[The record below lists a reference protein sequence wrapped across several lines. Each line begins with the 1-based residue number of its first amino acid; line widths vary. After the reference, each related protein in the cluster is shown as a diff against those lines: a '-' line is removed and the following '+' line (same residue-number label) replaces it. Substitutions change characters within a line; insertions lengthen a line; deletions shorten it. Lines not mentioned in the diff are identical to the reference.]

1 MRKILKTG
9 ILVILL
15 LGLCVALLNI
25 EVTTGGGINYKVY
38 TAKIPLYLKVLN
50 FFNRHYNYKWLT
62 ERVVGDIKGEE
73 EKALKILDWTFN
85 HMKKQPEGLP
95 VMDTHT
101 WNIIIQ
107 GYGVH
112 DSFNIVYATLCNYA
126 GLDAFLMRVPR
137 DKKGGRSSVTLV
149 KINDEWSVVDAH
161 NGIYFRNKNRELASI
176 EDMKNGNWQLVQIA
190 ETVNSRMD
198 YEILP
203 KSLPTK
209 IEFDLN
215 TANIQSPWNRL
226 RSQIRNLIGFP

>member
-1 MRKILKTG
+1 MRKVLKIG

-38 TAKIPLYLKVLN
+38 TVKIPLYLKVLN
-50 FFNRHYNYKWLT
+50 FFDRHYNYKWLT
-62 ERVVGDIKGEE
+62 GRIIGDIKGEE

-95 VMDTHT
+95 VMDDHT

-112 DSFNIVYATLCNYA
+112 DSFGIVYATLCNYA
-126 GLDAFLMRVPR
+126 GLDAFKTYLH
-137 DKKGGRSSVTLV
+137 DKKGSRRSITLV
-149 KINDEWSVVDAH
+149 KINDEWSVIDPY
-161 NGIYFRNKNRELASI
+161 NGIYFRNKNRDLASI
-176 EDMKNGNWQLVQIA
+176 KDIKNGNWRLVQIA
-190 ETVNSRMD
+190 DTINSRMD
-198 YEILP
+198 YEIFF
-203 KSLPTK
+203 KSLPAK
-209 IEFDLN
+209 MEFDLN

-226 RSQIRNLIGFP
+226 RFQIKNLIGFP

>member
-1 MRKILKTG
+1 MRKILITG

-25 EVTTGGGINYKVY
+25 EATTGGGINYKVY
-38 TAKIPLYLKVLN
+38 TVKIPLYLKVLN
-50 FFNRHYNYKWLT
+50 FFDRHYNYKWLIG
-62 ERVVGDIKGEE
+62 RVVGDIKGEE

-95 VMDTHT
+95 VMDDHA

-112 DSFNIVYATLCNYA
+112 DSFSIVYATLCNYA
-126 GLDAFLMRVPR
+126 GLDAFVRRVPR
-137 DKKGGRSSVTLV
+137 DKKGGRSSITLV
-149 KINDEWSVVDAH
+149 KINDEWSVVDSH
-161 NGIYFRNKNRELASI
+161 NGIYFRNKKGDLASI
-176 EDMKNGNWQLVQIA
+176 EDMKNGNWRLVQIA
-190 ETVNSRMD
+190 DKVNSRMD

-226 RSQIRNLIGFP
+226 RFQIRNWIGFP

>member
-1 MRKILKTG
+1 
-9 ILVILL
+9 
-15 LGLCVALLNI
+15 LCRSSQYRSDNR
-25 EVTTGGGINYKVY
+25 GGINYKVY
-38 TAKIPLYLKVLN
+38 TVKIPLYLKVLD
-50 FFNRHYNYKWLT
+50 FFDRHYNYKWLT
-62 ERVVGDIKGEE
+62 GRVGGDIKGEE

-85 HMKKQPEGLP
+85 HIKKQPESLP
-95 VMDTHT
+95 VMDDHT

-112 DSFNIVYATLCNYA
+112 DSFNIVYATFCNYA
-126 GLDAFLMRVPR
+126 GLDAFVWRVPR
-137 DKKGGRSSVTLV
+137 DKKGGGSCITLIKV
-149 KINDEWSVVDAH
+149 NDEWSVVDPH

-190 ETVNSRMD
+190 DAVNSRID
-198 YEILP
+198 YEILL

-226 RSQIRNLIGFP
+226 RFQIRNWIGFP

>member
-1 MRKILKTG
+1 MRKVLKIG

-95 VMDTHT
+95 VMDDHT

-112 DSFNIVYATLCNYA
+112 DSFGIVYATLCNYA
-126 GLDAFLMRVPR
+126 GLDAFKTYLH
-137 DKKGGRSSVTLV
+137 DKKGSRRSITLV
-149 KINDEWSVVDAH
+149 KINDEWSVIDPY
-161 NGIYFRNKNRELASI
+161 NGIYFRNKNRDLASI
-176 EDMKNGNWQLVQIA
+176 KDIKNGNWRLVQIA
-190 ETVNSRMD
+190 DTINSRMD
-198 YEILP
+198 YEIFF
-203 KSLPTK
+203 KSLPAK
-209 IEFDLN
+209 MEFDLN

-226 RSQIRNLIGFP
+226 RFQIKNLIGFP

>member
-1 MRKILKTG
+1 MRKILITG

-25 EVTTGGGINYKVY
+25 EATTGGGINYKVY
-38 TAKIPLYLKVLN
+38 TVKIPLYLKVLN
-50 FFNRHYNYKWLT
+50 FFDRHYNYKWLT
-62 ERVVGDIKGEE
+62 GRVVGDIKGEE
-73 EKALKILDWTFN
+73 KKALKILDWTFN

-95 VMDTHT
+95 VMDDHT

-112 DSFNIVYATLCNYA
+112 DSFSFVYATLCNYA
-126 GLDAFLMRVPR
+126 GLDAFVRRVPR
-137 DKKGGRSSVTLV
+137 DKKGGRSSITLV
-149 KINDEWSVVDAH
+149 KINDEWSVVDPH
-161 NGIYFRNKNRELASI
+161 NGIYFRNKKGDLASI
-176 EDMKNGNWQLVQIA
+176 EDMKNGNWRLVQIA
-190 ETVNSRMD
+190 DKVNSRMD

-226 RSQIRNLIGFP
+226 RFQIRNWIGFP

>member
-1 MRKILKTG
+1 MRKILITG

-25 EVTTGGGINYKVY
+25 EATTGGGINYKVY
-38 TAKIPLYLKVLN
+38 TVKIPLYLKVLN
-50 FFNRHYNYKWLT
+50 FFDRHYNYRWLT
-62 ERVVGDIKGEE
+62 GRVVGDIKGEE
-73 EKALKILDWTFN
+73 KKALKILDWTFN
-85 HMKKQPEGLP
+85 HMKKRPESLP
-95 VMDTHT
+95 VMDDHT

-112 DSFNIVYATLCNYA
+112 DSFSFVYATLCNYA
-126 GLDAFLMRVPR
+126 GLDAFVRRVPR
-137 DKKGGRSSVTLV
+137 DKKGGRSSITLV
-149 KINDEWSVVDAH
+149 KINDEWSVVDPH
-161 NGIYFRNKNRELASI
+161 NGIYFRNKKGDLASI
-176 EDMKNGNWQLVQIA
+176 EDMKNGNWRLVQIA
-190 ETVNSRMD
+190 DKVNSRMD

-226 RSQIRNLIGFP
+226 RFQIRNWIGFP